1 MALAVTCFPTMYILS
16 QSNECFSFLNLLQ
29 EDLESGNLDCADIP
43 NLPDREVMI
52 KNVLEQTNK
61 AIDDIDSLLT
71 TSKYSS

>member
-1 MALAVTCFPTMYILS
+1 MFPYYVLS

-71 TSKYSS
+71 TPKCSS